1 MVVMV
6 GVVAGCGRGGG
17 ESATTAPAATA
28 PAATQPRVVVKKV
41 TLPAEYPVV
50 AGVLSRPLGTR
61 VEDLKDRRGMAE
73 MMAGVQSGM
82 MDLQKVK
89 SADGDLN
96 YIAGEGAAAL
106 AEMYRRMEQLNSLPR
121 PAVGVD
127 ASVAAALHG
136 LAGDLAGFFG
146 AGAQAA
152 DRQKALLDELHGYA
166 AAVDR
171 ADAAGQLLGKVAAKY
186 AGPVAEGKGRIGVD
200 FDEAALRGE
209 PEDLCALVNEGEA
222 LAECTLLVELRGED
236 GAVRRNVHFVKQWPA
251 KGKLYA
257 LYAPGV
263 TVEGKKVGAETVA
276 NVERVEVTAWSPGA
290 TVKERY
296 DYLGAERDKD
306 VEAWAKGIKLTGR
319 YQPFERAIFSANTER
334 GIRLTLAEGP
344 ALAKCRV
351 DLTFTGGGA
360 AKTWFWEVES
370 WSKGEEKL
378 FSTPAGGLTSDPS
391 QVQVVM
397 SFPRSGYKRTWVF
410 NIKV

>member
-1 MVVMV
+1 MAVMLAAM
-6 GVVAGCGRGGG
+6 GVAGCGRGG
-17 ESATTAPAATA
+17 SAGMGTATEPAATTRA
-28 PAATQPRVVVKKV
+28 VEKKAE
-41 TLPAEYPVV
+41 LPGEYRVV
-50 AGVLSRPLGTR
+50 AGVLSRRMGPQ
-61 VEDLKDRRGMAE
+61 VEELKDRRGIAE

-82 MDLQKVK
+82 MDLRKVK
-89 SADGDLN
+89 SADEDLN

-106 AEMYRRMEQLNSLPR
+106 GEMYRRMEQLNSLPR
-121 PAVGVD
+121 PAAGVD

-146 AGAQAA
+146 VGAQAA

-171 ADAAGQLLGKVAAKY
+171 ADAAGQLLGKVAVKY
-186 AGPVAEGKGRIGVD
+186 AGPVVEGKGRIEVD
-200 FDEAALRGE
+200 FDEAGLRGE
-209 PEDLCALVNEGEA
+209 AEDLCAFTNEGEA
-222 LAECTLLVELRGED
+222 LADCTVVVALHGED
-236 GAVRRNVHFVKQWPA
+236 GALRRNVHFVKEWPA

-263 TVEGKKVGAETVA
+263 LVEGKKVGAETVA
-276 NVERVEVTAWSPGA
+276 DVDRVEVTAWSPAA
-290 TVKERY
+290 TVKEAY
-296 DYLGAERDKD
+296 AYLGAERDRD

-319 YQPFERAIFSANTER
+319 YQPFERALFSANTER

-351 DLTFTGGGA
+351 ELTFTGGSGA
-360 AKTWFWEVES
+360 RSWFWNVDS
-370 WSKGEEKL
+370 WGKGEEKM
-378 FSTPAGGLTSDPS
+378 FTTPAGGLTSDPS